1 MRLAEL
7 LRPEH
12 VVVPLAADD
21 LGAALV
27 TLLSRLEESGAAAVS
42 EELRRRLREDRR
54 RDLVRIGDA
63 VQVVHARTDAVG
75 QVQIAIGV
83 DPSSAER
90 RGRAVVLILAPPSA
104 VHPYLA
110 MVHAL
115 AQAFRTPEVAERLLA
130 ARSVEEVLA
139 AAALAGTDIGPGLRV
154 RDVMTTDVVTITPD
168 RPVGEAVAL
177 FAARRVG
184 ALPVVGADG
193 ECLGLVTERDLLRHF
208 LPALVRA
215 GGAEPREAL
224 DRADAGLRAA
234 PVRDIMTR
242 AVVAVSE
249 DQALAEAVSL
259 MINKGVERVPVL
271 RDGRL
276 VGFLTGGDVIRRVL
290 R

>member
-1 MRLAEL
+1 M

-12 VVVPLAADD
+12 VVVPLAVDD
-21 LGAALV
+21 LGGALL
-27 TLLSRLEESGAAAVS
+27 TLLARLEASGAVAPS
-42 EELRRRLREDRR
+42 EDLRRRLVEDRR
-54 RDLVRIGDA
+54 RDLLRIGDA
-63 VQVVHARTDAVG
+63 VQVVHARTEAVS

-83 DPSSAER
+83 DPDTPER
-90 RGRAVVLILAPPSA
+90 SGRAVVLILAPPSA

-110 MVHAL
+110 MVQAL

-130 ARSVEEVLA
+130 ARSVDEVLA
-139 AAALAGTDIGPGLRV
+139 AAALAGTNIGPGLRV
-154 RDVMTTDVVTITPD
+154 RDVMTTDVVTIAPD
-168 RPVGEAVAL
+168 RPVGEAMAL

-184 ALPVVGADG
+184 ALPVVGPEG

-215 GGAEPREAL
+215 GGVEPREAL
-224 DRADAGLRAA
+224 DRADTGLRDT
-234 PVRDIMTR
+234 PVRNVMTR
-242 AVVAVSE
+242 AVLAVSD
-249 DQALAEAVSL
+249 DQALAEVVSL
-259 MINKGVERVPVL
+259 MINKGIERVPVL